1 MTETA
6 RSGLPSERRA
16 LRFIAI
22 YYVLGALIVLL
33 LAQRF
38 PSVHTAFTM
47 GRLSELTGG
56 GILDPTRVGTD
67 GVPGIDSLSVV
78 VVSIVGALAI
88 MLPVAWTYI
97 VIKRQG
103 DYDESIV
110 HTLVILPVAV
120 TGIVIIVQNSLALAF
135 SLAGI
140 VAAVRFR
147 TTLKDTKDAV
157 YVFLAIGVGL
167 SAGVQA
173 LGVAAVLSIAF
184 NAINLALWGTNFG
197 NIYAD
202 RAGRTGNLSLGDVLA
217 GPGSA
222 ESALSFGDPRL
233 LKALSREE
241 LAGVAERM
249 ARMDR
254 HLRSEA
260 AEGQD
265 HKSYSVLMVY
275 ATRAGEAQKV
285 TERLLGSM
293 AHRWRLAEML
303 PGNEGTSI
311 LEYLV
316 RMGDR
321 HTSGELLDQIR
332 EQAGPYIQAAELRSL
347 AGLGDR
353 RR

>member
-1 MTETA
+1 MA
-6 RSGLPSERRA
+6 DRPPVGLPSGRRA
-16 LRFIAI
+16 LLVIVV
-22 YYVLGALIVLL
+22 YYVIGAAVALL
-33 LAQRF
+33 LSARF
-38 PSVHTAFTM
+38 PSVQSAFTM
-47 GRLSELTGG
+47 GRLSELTSAGLIGG
-56 GILDPTRVGTD
+56 AAVGEA
-67 GVPGIDSLSVV
+67 VPGIDSLAVV

-97 VIKRQG
+97 LIKRQR

-184 NAINLALWGTNFG
+184 NAINIALWTTNFG

-217 GPGSA
+217 GPASA
-222 ESALSFGDPRL
+222 DSALSFGDPRL
-233 LKALSREE
+233 LKTLSRRE
-241 LAGVAERM
+241 LAEAAERM
-249 ARMDR
+249 ARMQR
-254 HLRSEA
+254 HLRSETTDQQ
-260 AEGQD
+260 E
-265 HKSYSVLMVY
+265 HKAYSVLMVY
-275 ATRAGEAQKV
+275 ALKAGEAQKV
-285 TERLLGSM
+285 TERLLKSM
-293 AHRWRLAEML
+293 AHRWRLAEII
-303 PGNEGTSI
+303 PAEEGVSI

-316 RMGDR
+316 RMGER
-321 HTSGELLDQIR
+321 HSTGELLDVIR
-332 EQAGPYIQAAELRSL
+332 EQAGPYIKAAELRSL
-347 AGLGDR
+347 EGLR
-353 RR
+353 K

>member
-1 MTETA
+1 MSEKA

-16 LRFIAI
+16 LWMIVI
-22 YYVLGALIVLL
+22 YYVIAAIVVVI
-33 LAQRF
+33 LAGQF
-38 PSVHTAFTM
+38 PSVHNAFTM
-47 GRLSELTGG
+47 GRLGQLTGET
-56 GILDPTRVGTD
+56 LDLTAVGPGQVAP
-67 GVPGIDSLSVV
+67 GVGHLTVV
-78 VVSIVGALAI
+78 CVSILAALVI

-97 VIKRQG
+97 VIKRRG

-173 LGVAAVLSIAF
+173 LGVAAILSIAF
-184 NAINLALWGTNFG
+184 NVINLALWKTNFG

-202 RAGRTGNLSLGDVLA
+202 RAARTGNLGLGDVLA

-222 ESALSFGDPRL
+222 RSALSFGDSRL
-233 LKALSREE
+233 LRALSREE
-241 LAGVAERM
+241 LA
-249 ARMDR
+249 
-254 HLRSEA
+254 EA
-260 AEGQD
+260 AERLARMERHLYSETPD
-265 HKSYSVLMVY
+265 HQERKAYSVLMVY
-275 ATRAGEAQKV
+275 AVKTGEAQAV
-285 TERLLGSM
+285 TETLLRSM
-293 AHRWRLAEML
+293 AHRWRLAEII
-303 PGNEGTSI
+303 PAGDGVSI

-321 HTSGELLDQIR
+321 HTAGELLDLIR
-332 EQAGPYIQAAELRSL
+332 ERAGAFIKAAELRSL
-347 AGLGDR
+347 AGLR
-353 RR
+353 K